1 MNYTTITINDQKVG
15 LKFGMASFRYI
26 SEKLKDGITFEN
38 GEINEI
44 GIAHLVYSGYYNN
57 CLVKGVLPE
66 MTFEALLDYIEAN
79 IMKNDFLQELKEII
93 DIWGQSDMIKQ
104 NVVLTEDPKE
114 QSDVTKKKNSRGR
127 K

>member
-15 LKFGMASFRYI
+15 LKFGMASFRYVAD
-26 SEKLKDGITFEN
+26 KLKDGITFEN

-44 GIAHLVYSGYYNN
+44 GIAHLIYSGYYNN

-66 MTFEALLDYIEAN
+66 ITFESLLDYIEAN
-79 IMKNDFLQELKEII
+79 IMKQDFIDELKEII
-93 DIWGQSDMIKQ
+93 KVWGESDMIKK
-104 NVVLTEDPKE
+104 NFVASDNTEE
-114 QSDVTKKKNSRGR
+114 SAKKKSSRGR

>member
-26 SEKLKDGITFEN
+26 SDKLKDGISFEN

-44 GIAHLVYSGYYNN
+44 GIAHLIYSGYYNN

-66 MTFEALLDYIEAN
+66 ITFETLLDYIEAN
-79 IMKNDFLQELKEII
+79 IMKQNFIDELKEII
-93 DIWGQSDMIKQ
+93 KVWGESDMIKQ
-104 NVVLTEDPKE
+104 NVAIPNQEEEP
-114 QSDVTKKKNSRGR
+114 KKKSSRGR

>member
-15 LKFGMASFRYI
+15 LKFGMASFRYVAD
-26 SEKLKDGITFEN
+26 KLKDGITFEN

-44 GIAHLVYSGYYNN
+44 GIAHLIYSGYYNN

-66 MTFEALLDYIEAN
+66 ITFETLLDYIEAN
-79 IMKNDFLQELKEII
+79 IMKQDFIDELKEII
-93 DIWGQSDMIKQ
+93 KVWGESDMIK
-104 NVVLTEDPKE
+104 NNASSSETTE
-114 QSDVTKKKNSRGR
+114 QSTKKKSSRGR

>member
-15 LKFGMASFRYI
+15 LKFGMASFRYVAD
-26 SEKLKDGITFEN
+26 KLKDGITFEN

-66 MTFEALLDYIEAN
+66 MTFETLLDYIEAN
-79 IMKNDFLQELKEII
+79 IMKQDFIDELKEII
-93 DIWGQSDMIKQ
+93 KVWGESDMIKN
-104 NVVLTEDPKE
+104 NVASSETTDE
-114 QSDVTKKKNSRGR
+114 SAKKKSSRGR

>member
-15 LKFGMASFRYI
+15 LKFGMASFRYVAD
-26 SEKLKDGITFEN
+26 KLKDGITFEN

-44 GIAHLVYSGYYNN
+44 GIAHLIYSGYYNN

-66 MTFEALLDYIEAN
+66 MTFETLLDYIEAN
-79 IMKNDFLQELKEII
+79 IMKQDFINELKEII
-93 DIWGQSDMIKQ
+93 KVWGESDMIK
-104 NVVLTEDPKE
+104 NNASSSETTEE
-114 QSDVTKKKNSRGR
+114 STKKKSSRGR

>member
-26 SEKLKDGITFEN
+26 SDKLKDGITFEN

-44 GIAHLVYSGYYNN
+44 GVAHLIYSGYYNN

-66 MTFEALLDYIEAN
+66 MTFETLLDYIEAN
-79 IMKNDFLQELKEII
+79 IMKQDFIDELKEII
-93 DIWGQSDMIKQ
+93 KVWGESDMIKQ
-104 NVVLTEDPKE
+104 NVATTNQEEEP
-114 QSDVTKKKNSRGR
+114 KKKSSRGR

>member
-26 SEKLKDGITFEN
+26 SDKLKDGISFEN

-44 GIAHLVYSGYYNN
+44 GIAHLIYSGYYNN

-66 MTFEALLDYIEAN
+66 MTFETLLDYIEAN
-79 IMKNDFLQELKEII
+79 IMKQYFIDELKEII
-93 DIWGQSDMIKQ
+93 KVWGESDMIKQ
-104 NVVLTEDPKE
+104 NVATPNQEEEP
-114 QSDVTKKKNSRGR
+114 KKKSSRGR

>member
-15 LKFGMASFRYI
+15 LKFGMASFRYVAD
-26 SEKLKDGITFEN
+26 KLKDGITFEN

-44 GIAHLVYSGYYNN
+44 GIAHLIYSGYYNN

-66 MTFEALLDYIEAN
+66 ITFETLLDYIEAN
-79 IMKNDFLQELKEII
+79 IMKQDFINELKEII
-93 DIWGQSDMIKQ
+93 KVWGESDMIKK
-104 NVVLTEDPKE
+104 NFVASDNTEE
-114 QSDVTKKKNSRGR
+114 SAKKKSSRGR